1 MSIFNQF
8 FQKQQYNP
16 LQQQQIDQLQ
26 FKQLVVTLDKPSL
39 QKLVSQARQRG
50 MSDKDIEDGVNFI
63 LNLQRQ

>member
-8 FQKQQYNP
+8 FQKQQNNP
-16 LQQQQIDQLQ
+16 LQQQIDQPQ

-39 QKLVSQARQRG
+39 PTLVVQARQRG

-63 LNLQRQ
+63 LNLQKQ

>member
-8 FQKQQYNP
+8 FQKQQNNP
-16 LQQQQIDQLQ
+16 LQPQIDQPQ

-39 QKLVSQARQRG
+39 QKLVVQARQRG

-63 LNLQRQ
+63 LNLQKQ

>member
-8 FQKQQYNP
+8 FQKQQNNP
-16 LQQQQIDQLQ
+16 LKPQIDQPQ

-39 QKLVSQARQRG
+39 QKLVVQARQRG

-63 LNLQRQ
+63 LNLQKQ

>member
-8 FQKQQYNP
+8 FQKQQNNP
-16 LQQQQIDQLQ
+16 LQQQIDQPQ

-39 QKLVSQARQRG
+39 QKLVVQARQRG

-63 LNLQRQ
+63 LNLQKQ

>member
-8 FQKQQYNP
+8 FQKQQNNP
-16 LQQQQIDQLQ
+16 LRQQIDQPQ

-39 QKLVSQARQRG
+39 QKLVAQARQRG

-63 LNLQRQ
+63 LNLQKQ

>member
-8 FQKQQYNP
+8 FQKQQNNP
-16 LQQQQIDQLQ
+16 LQPQIDQPQ

-39 QKLVSQARQRG
+39 QKLVVQARQRG

-63 LNLQRQ
+63 LNL

>member
-8 FQKQQYNP
+8 FQKQQNNP
-16 LQQQQIDQLQ
+16 LQPQIDQPQ

-63 LNLQRQ
+63 LNLQKQ

>member
-8 FQKQQYNP
+8 FQKQQNNP
-16 LQQQQIDQLQ
+16 LQPQIDQPQ

-39 QKLVSQARQRG
+39 QKLVSRARQRG

-63 LNLQRQ
+63 LNLQKQ

>member
-8 FQKQQYNP
+8 FQKQQINP
-16 LQQQQIDQLQ
+16 LQPQIDQPQ

-39 QKLVSQARQRG
+39 QKLVVQARQRG

-63 LNLQRQ
+63 LNLQKQ